1 MTRRPTFINLFL
13 IKLPITAISSITH
26 RLSGIVNFFIAIP
39 TFVLFFLTDYLV
51 DENMNWHQEKFN
63 FEVQILISVS
73 IFAITYHIFA
83 GLRHLITDFTNY
95 GHEFVS
101 AIALD
106 HVFAV
111 QFHPEKSQN
120 DGLQLLRNFVNWS

>member
-83 GLRHLITDFTNY
+83 GLRHLITDFTDY
-95 GHEFVS
+95 GHEFHEAKFSALVAFILTFIVS
-101 AIALD
+101 
-106 HVFAV
+106 V
-111 QFHPEKSQN
+111 
-120 DGLQLLRNFVNWS
+120 LLIMEVW